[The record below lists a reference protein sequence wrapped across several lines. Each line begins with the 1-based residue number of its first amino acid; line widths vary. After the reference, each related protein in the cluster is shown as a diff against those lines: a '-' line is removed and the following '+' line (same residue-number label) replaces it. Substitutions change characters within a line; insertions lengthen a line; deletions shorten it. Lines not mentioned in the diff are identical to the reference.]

1 MQGNGVCSGGHQGL
15 LKVGRTTVLA
25 FAGIGSLSVSDPPAG
40 VWIAV
45 FVDTNLKLIAK
56 HY

>member
-1 MQGNGVCSGGHQGL
+1 MQGNGVCSGGHQG